1 MKIIV
6 HDENSLTNLF
16 FSEIHRHQKILDF
29 LSLIQW
35 RSRQLEVSGLSSVE
49 LHMQVN
55 FSEFGKPD
63 AMIVATD
70 EEGVRHVIIIEAKL
84 GSYVEASSY
93 NLENGKFD
101 NRSNSALNNQ
111 LTLRYRAIR
120 AAVASFRKSHTISI
134 SEEGHS
140 AESPYSSDKI
150 RRCKK
155 TMTCD
160 LLKGL
165 VANTFVLHLVILTS
179 DHTSPFDMV
188 QKTQPLLLPIFYD
201 QARNEIDAFHNLGAI
216 NWQCHK
222 SLFKDVKDHFSE
234 SYKRLYEIQQADDPL
249 SKPKA
254 EDSVLTNRQIVEFN
268 GHLCILTRKK
278 YSYKIRG
285 LYDGQF
291 VVLDHGKNDL
301 RKYEAMKEQ
310 IEVVEKA
317 PQVSIDNIPYWRDLL
332 NRVKK

>member
-1 MKIIV
+1 MKIIA

-63 AMIVATD
+63 AMIIATD
-70 EEGVRHVIIIEAKL
+70 DEGVKHILIIEAKL
-84 GSYVEASSY
+84 GSYVEASTY

-120 AAVASFRKSHTISI
+120 AAIASFRKPHTISI

-140 AESPYSSDKI
+140 IESPYSSDKP

-155 TMTCD
+155 PMTCD
-160 LLKGL
+160 MIRQL
-165 VANTFVLHLVILTS
+165 VTNSFQFHLVILTS
-179 DHTSPFDMV
+179 DPVPPFDMV
-188 QKTQPLLLPIFYD
+188 QETQPLLLPIFYD
-201 QARNEIDAFHNLGAI
+201 QAKNEIDAYQNLGSI

-222 SLFKDVKDHFSE
+222 SLFKDKQDHFSE
-234 SYKRLYEIQQADDPL
+234 SYKVLYEIERADDPL
-249 SKPKA
+249 SEPEA
-254 EDSVLTNRQIVEFN
+254 EDSVLTSRQIVEFN
-268 GHLCILTRKK
+268 GHLCLLTRKK

-291 VVLDHGKNDL
+291 VVLDHGKNDI
-301 RKYEAMKEQ
+301 RKYEAMKGQ
-310 IEVVEKA
+310 IRLIEKA
-317 PQVSIDNIPYWRDLL
+317 PQVSIDNISYWRDLL

>member
-1 MKIIV
+1 MKIIA

-16 FSEIHRHQKILDF
+16 FSELHRHQKILDF

-101 NRSNSALNNQ
+101 NRNNSALNNQ
-111 LTLRYRAIR
+111 LTLRYRAIK
-120 AAVASFRKSHTISI
+120 AAVASFRNPHITNI
-134 SEEGHS
+134 SEEAHS
-140 AESPYSSDKI
+140 ATSPYSLDKP

-155 TMTCD
+155 SKTCG

-165 VANTFVLHLVILTS
+165 LADPFELYLVILTS
-179 DHTSPFDMV
+179 DPVSPFDMV
-188 QKTQPLLLPIFYD
+188 QETLPRLLPIFFD
-201 QARNEIDAFHNLGAI
+201 QARNETDDFQNLGAI

-222 SLFKDVKDHFSE
+222 SLFQDTQDHFSD
-234 SYKRLYEIQQADDPL
+234 SYKKLYEIEQAADPL
-249 SKPKA
+249 SKPEN
-254 EDSVLTNRQIVEFN
+254 EDSVLTSRQIVEFN
-268 GHLCILTRKK
+268 GHLCLLTRKK

-291 VVLDHGKNDL
+291 VVLDHGKNDI

-310 IEVVEKA
+310 IKLIEKA